1 MNEKTDDPDKVP
13 EFFLEKDGITKKPEF
28 SENLVRTDNKPEKKE
43 LFKKTTGFDMKF
55 KVTIIL
61 IAVIGFSA
69 SAYVFSS
76 EPFGGLTDSISISM
90 IDKSQYIDNIDEC
103 LQKQM
108 FEDAKKILVDRI
120 VKVTEYEQFK
130 KELDN
135 GKMLDCGWCGKQ
147 DCEDKIKEE
156 TAADLRVIPSDNQ
169 QKSEVCVYCK
179 EKSVTNALFA
189 RGY

>member
-1 MNEKTDDPDKVP
+1 MNEKTDDSDKVP

-28 SENLVRTDNKPEKKE
+28 SENLVRTDNKLEKKE
-43 LFKKTTGFDMKF
+43 SPKKTTGFDMKF

-103 LQKQM
+103 LQKQTIGDITLNS
-108 FEDAKKILVDRI
+108 F
-120 VKVTEYEQFK
+120 T
-130 KELDN
+130 
-135 GKMLDCGWCGKQ
+135 
-147 DCEDKIKEE
+147 
-156 TAADLRVIPSDNQ
+156 
-169 QKSEVCVYCK
+169 QKWAFDFK
-179 EKSVTNALFA
+179 EKITKAETSQELERIMNEFYTIVSHCKP
-189 RGY
+189 